1 MLAGSRVREFGVNC
15 SDLFLDWRG
24 GAINTSTPVV
34 YQSQAKRLAVF
45 ENMKRDGVRFVRYLV
60 TGFRPKTY
68 RVGFVENQAAFLAA
82 HDELVADAER
92 NQILLIPSLFF
103 NVTSIPPYVTENLQ
117 QWGVTGSATQAQM
130 EAVISTIVPRYRN
143 SHALA
148 YWEASNEADVRMGGG
163 APNYSVDVS
172 METPASWGAT
182 DDMLAVH
189 LRNFTQYFHDR
200 CRNYDSGA
208 AWSGSGARATAS
220 GNQGWRGNFSKKLDF
235 ANVVQSIQN
244 DDRTDTATLHP
255 YENHGA
261 YRNDYVGI
269 VGYLSWMTTRLRA
282 LGKPLIVG
290 EFGVPN
296 NFGTNGRTPD
306 DAFVEKAHAIR
317 DADIDLALVWDY
329 LCSPNIDTQWDRRG
343 VRAADMAILK
353 SLNRAMAS

>member
-1 MLAGSRVREFGVNC
+1 MLNGRRVREFGVNC

-34 YQSQAKRLAVF
+34 YQSQAKRVAVF
-45 ENMKRDGVRFVRYLV
+45 EAMKQDGVRFVRYLV

-92 NQILLIPSLFF
+92 RQILLIPSLFF
-103 NVTSIPPYVTENLQ
+103 NVASIPPYVTEDLQ
-117 QWGVTGSATQAQM
+117 QWGVTGSATQTQM
-130 EAVISTIVPRYRN
+130 EAVISTIVPRYKN
-143 SHALA
+143 SPAIA

-163 APNYSVDVS
+163 APAYSIDVP
-172 METPASWGAT
+172 METPAAWTAA
-182 DDMLAVH
+182 DDILAVH
-189 LRNFTQYFHDR
+189 MRNFTQYFHDR
-200 CRNYDSGA
+200 VRNYDGGA
-208 AWSGSGARATAS
+208 AWSGSNPRATAS
-220 GNQGWRGNFSKKLDF
+220 GNQGWRGNFSKKCDF

-261 YRNDYVGI
+261 YRTDYVGI
-269 VGYLSWMTTRLRA
+269 GGYLSWMASRLRA

-290 EFGVPN
+290 EFGVPD
-296 NFGTNGRTPD
+296 NFATNGRSPD
-306 DAFVEKAHAIR
+306 DAFAEKAAAIR
-317 DADIDLALVWDY
+317 DSGIDLALVWDY

-343 VRAADMAILK
+343 VRAKDMAILK
-353 SLNRAMAS
+353 SYNATMRA